1 MLCSHEHRDHN
12 GKEAVTLRQGM
23 NSPFTVRTIDTW
35 HDDQQGTLRGS
46 NLIHILDDGQFT
58 VAHLG
63 DLGCELMQSQIEEL
77 EGLDALLIPVGGY
90 YTIDAVQARAV
101 VEKLRPNITVPMHY
115 RGENFGYDVLE
126 TVDAFVTVEN
136 PVVRYGRSWMSLDK
150 NSSSHI
156 ALLEP
161 QNKPV

>member
-1 MLCSHEHRDHN
+1 MCSHEHRDHN

-115 RGENFGYDVLE
+115 PARTL
-126 TVDAFVTVEN
+126 AMMCWRQSM
-136 PVVRYGRSWMSLDK
+136 P
-150 NSSSHI
+150 
-156 ALLEP
+156 LL
-161 QNKPV
+161 QWRIL

>member
-90 YTIDAVQARAV
+90 YTIC
-101 VEKLRPNITVPMHY
+101 RPGPGCCRKAAAEYN
-115 RGENFGYDVLE
+115 GSN
-126 TVDAFVTVEN
+126 
-136 PVVRYGRSWMSLDK
+136 
-150 NSSSHI
+150 
-156 ALLEP
+156 ALSRRELWL
-161 QNKPV
+161 

>member
-90 YTIDAVQARAV
+90 YTIDAVQA
-101 VEKLRPNITVPMHY
+101 P
-115 RGENFGYDVLE
+115 G
-126 TVDAFVTVEN
+126 
-136 PVVRYGRSWMSLDK
+136 
-150 NSSSHI
+150 
-156 ALLEP
+156 LL
-161 QNKPV
+161 

>member
-136 PVVRYGRSWMSLDK
+136 PVVRYGSSWMNLDK

>member
-101 VEKLRPNITVPMHY
+101 VEKLRPNQCT
-115 RGENFGYDVLE
+115 
-126 TVDAFVTVEN
+126 
-136 PVVRYGRSWMSLDK
+136 
-150 NSSSHI
+150 I
-156 ALLEP
+156 AARTLAMMCWRQSMPLL
-161 QNKPV
+161 QWRILSCATADLG

>member
-63 DLGCELMQSQIEEL
+63 FRLR
-77 EGLDALLIPVGGY
+77 
-90 YTIDAVQARAV
+90 IDAVTDRGIR
-101 VEKLRPNITVPMHY
+101 RP
-115 RGENFGYDVLE
+115 
-126 TVDAFVTVEN
+126 
-136 PVVRYGRSWMSLDK
+136 
-150 NSSSHI
+150 
-156 ALLEP
+156 
-161 QNKPV
+161 